1 MNTHMFSVLAE
12 PNRLD
17 IVELLYKN
25 PYTVNEIVEQ
35 LHLNQPQVSK
45 HLKVL
50 ADAGIVDVHPSKNK
64 RIYALKPQPFKE
76 LDQWLEKY
84 RKHWEERLD
93 RLDALLKKEVK
104 TNARHT

>member
-1 MNTHMFSVLAE
+1 MNTQMFAVLSE
-12 PNRLD
+12 PNRFD

-25 PYTVNEIVEQ
+25 PQTVNDIVGQ

-50 ADAGIVDVHPSKNK
+50 ADAGIVDVHPVKNK
-64 RIYALKPQPFKE
+64 RVYALKPQPFKE

-84 RKHWEERLD
+84 RIMWEQRLD
-93 RLDALLKKEVK
+93 RLDKVIEREMK
-104 TNARHT
+104 AR